1 MGAHEKTTDPIWF
14 PWQRVI
20 RTAGQVLVAVATLT
34 AAVAVIAPQVLNA
47 VADVLPGPWVAWLT
61 GAIAF
66 VAAIAAALARVMAL
80 PVVNTWLTAIG
91 AGSVPASGYS
101 AGTEP
106 DTEPTTTAGYP
117 NALKTEP
124 DDALG

>member
-1 MGAHEKTTDPIWF
+1 MGSHEKTTGPIWF

-20 RTAGQVLVAVATLT
+20 RTFGQVLVATSIALT
-34 AAVAVIAPQVLNA
+34 AIAVVAPQVLDA
-47 VADVLPGPWVAWLT
+47 VTDVLPGPWVAWLT

-66 VAAIAAALARVMAL
+66 VAALAAALARVMAL

-106 DTEPTTTAGYP
+106 DPTVTTAGYP
-117 NALKTEP
+117 DALKTEP

>member
-1 MGAHEKTTDPIWF
+1 MGAHEQTTDPIWF

-20 RTAGQVLVAVATLT
+20 RTAGQVLVAVATVFG
-34 AAVAVIAPQVLNA
+34 AVAVIAPQVLAA
-47 VADVLPGPWVAWLT
+47 VADVLPGSWVVWLT

-80 PVVNTWLTAIG
+80 PVVNTWLTALG

-106 DTEPTTTAGYP
+106 DTDATTAGYP
-117 NALKTEP
+117 NALKNEP
-124 DDALG
+124 QDALG

>member
-1 MGAHEKTTDPIWF
+1 MGAHKKTTEPIWF

-20 RTAGQVLVAVATLT
+20 RTAGQVLVATSIVLT
-34 AAVAVIAPQVLNA
+34 AVAVVAPQVLDA

-66 VAAIAAALARVMAL
+66 VAALAAALARVMAL
-80 PVVNTWLTAIG
+80 PVVNTWLTALG
-91 AGSVPASGYS
+91 AGSVPASGHS

-106 DTEPTTTAGYP
+106 APAESTTAGYP
-117 NALKTEP
+117 AANKTEP
-124 DDALG
+124 ADALG